1 MWENI
6 NANYTEEYGSLLKVK
21 NQVNIPITLMKYYN
35 KVELRTNSFIYI
47 IYTNHSLQERK
58 ILGAM
63 LFQGIIIAIRS
74 RLC

>member
-1 MWENI
+1 MLLI
-6 NANYTEEYGSLLKVK
+6 GGYTIYSGSLLNVMVSK
-21 NQVNIPITLMKYYN
+21 NIPITLMKYYN
-35 KVELRTNSFIYI
+35 KVGLRTNSFIYI